1 MRVATFRIFE
11 QKFRIMIKELTI
23 GNFRSIREATLELG
37 KFTVLNGAN
46 NSGKSSVLYALQV
59 LKNVVTNPNRSVD
72 EILNLGFLN
81 LGGKEDAIY
90 GKEKNKKIGLVIGAE
105 EGEGVLKS
113 QFGLLL
119 GEYEDNLYMRG
130 VAPHKFIGRMPLS
143 FPYALNKSIKV
154 KSDDEMLTFAW
165 NGLYV
170 VQKDTSEVDY
180 TEVYDEVNSSVR
192 ALQQLDVIPT
202 HRGFTK
208 PIFNQIPLNG
218 TIQTQEEVATHL
230 AVDKNLQAK
239 VSHYFE
245 KITGKRFSVSMS
257 PGAGFF
263 YLQVREPDTPFTTE
277 LVNQGM
283 GTNQILFL
291 LAKILYDK
299 NRLICIDEPEIHL
312 HPALIERLMQ
322 VLVEIAEKE
331 DKQFLFSTH
340 SEHLLMSLLAEVYEE
355 KLAAD
360 DLKVYFLQKEG
371 AETTV
376 EAQEVQPN
384 GQIKGGLKNFLATQ
398 MHLAQRFFP
407 AETTV

>member
-1 MRVATFRIFE
+1 
-11 QKFRIMIKELTI
+11 MIKELTI
-23 GNFRSIREATLELG
+23 QNFRSIREATLELG
-37 KFTVLNGAN
+37 RFTVLNGAN

-59 LKNVVTNPNRSVD
+59 LKNIMTNPNQTLD
-72 EILNLGFLN
+72 DLLNLQFLN
-81 LGGKEDAIY
+81 LGGIEETLF
-90 GKEKNKKIGLVIGAE
+90 GKKTTNGDLRIEIMVSEPQMRNLISTFAWINSGFFRENILEIKGISPIQFAGSIVI
-105 EGEGVLKS
+105 
-113 QFGLLL
+113 
-119 GEYEDNLYMRG
+119 
-130 VAPHKFIGRMPLS
+130 S
-143 FPYALNKSIKV
+143 FPYTLNKFQKIKV
-154 KSDDEMLTFAW
+154 ENFNTTEFTW
-165 NGLYV
+165 NGFEVKDFV
-170 VQKDTSEVDY
+170 VKDSDVRDFPVGIEVMELVHAIRSSEV
-180 TEVYDEVNSSVR
+180 V
-192 ALQQLDVIPT
+192 PT

-218 TIQTQEEVATHL
+218 TIQTEEEVATHL
-230 AVDKNLQAK
+230 AIDKNLQAK

-257 PGAGFF
+257 PGVGFF

-283 GTNQILFL
+283 GVNQILFL

-312 HPALIERLMQ
+312 HPALIERFMQ

-340 SEHLLMSLLAEVYEE
+340 SEHLLMSLLAEVYEG

-371 AETTV
+371 AETTI
-376 EAQEVQPN
+376 EAQEVQAN
-384 GQIKGGLKNFLATQ
+384 GQIKGGLKNFLETQ
-398 MHLAQRFFP
+398 MRLAQRFFP
-407 AETTV
+407 AETAV